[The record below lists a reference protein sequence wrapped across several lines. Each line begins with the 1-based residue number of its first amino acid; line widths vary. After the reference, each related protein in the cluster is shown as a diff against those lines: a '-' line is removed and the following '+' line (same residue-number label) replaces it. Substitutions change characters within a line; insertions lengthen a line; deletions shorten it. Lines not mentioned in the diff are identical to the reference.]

1 MSKHLLGFGG
11 HFIRLCKVCGKV
23 ICQCRC
29 PDPDKRKEYDVCD
42 DCKKTTVDKMKEDT
56 LGVHNVEETIQKAI
70 KAYFDR
76 GLIVDALFWKNAIN
90 FLKLKL
96 KGEKT

>member
-1 MSKHLLGFGG
+1 
-11 HFIRLCKVCGKV
+11 
-23 ICQCRC
+23 
-29 PDPDKRKEYDVCD
+29 
-42 DCKKTTVDKMKEDT
+42 MKEDT